1 MSRDDDPMVFAR
13 RWPALIT
20 VEETDFYHSDPD
32 AALDAAEA
40 RVEEYQND
48 GKAAHIISRP
58 GTRTP
63 AGDWFYTV
71 RAYLPSSSV

>member
-1 MSRDDDPMVFAR
+1 MNDAR
-13 RWPALIT
+13 ESTYRTPALLTI
-20 VEETDFYHSDPD
+20 EEVSFHHKDPN

-58 GTRTP
+58 RM
-63 AGDWFYTV
+63 AGLGGEWKFTV
-71 RAYLPSSSV
+71 RAYLPSSV